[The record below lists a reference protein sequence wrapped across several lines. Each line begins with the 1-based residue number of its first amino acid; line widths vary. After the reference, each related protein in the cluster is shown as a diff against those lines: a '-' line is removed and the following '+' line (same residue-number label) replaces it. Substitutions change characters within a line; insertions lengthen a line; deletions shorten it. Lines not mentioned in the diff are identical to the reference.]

1 MTRRRLLVASGT
13 LVIAVLAALPFAVG
27 GRAAG
32 ESLPLRLS
40 DQEYWKIVSEF
51 SEPNGFFQSDNLL
64 SNEQYLQYVI
74 PDLTR
79 TAKTGRVYMGV
90 GPEQNFVFI
99 AALK

>member
-1 MTRRRLLVASGT
+1 MTRRLLLVVAG
-13 LVIAVLAALPFAVG
+13 IILAGMLGELSLAPG
-27 GRAAG
+27 GRLGA
-32 ESLPLRLS
+32 ESLPARLT

-51 SEPNGFFQSDNLL
+51 SEANGFFQPDNLL

-90 GPEQNFVFI
+90 VGLQAFGH
-99 AALK
+99 K